1 MDAKLVQVQIKK
13 WVISM
18 ICIILC
24 SLLNLYSV
32 MRLIE
37 NPILY
42 SNLWERNAAAP
53 VDGKRPSGGTRL
65 HGRDKVQAKTML
77 GASPGS
83 VSYCIIN

>member
-42 SNLWERNAAAP
+42 SNLWERNAVAP
-53 VDGKRPSGGTRL
+53 VDG
-65 HGRDKVQAKTML
+65 
-77 GASPGS
+77 
-83 VSYCIIN
+83 